1 MANKFYA
8 AGEDRAARV
17 NDLFA
22 TIARRYDLIN
32 DLQSFWL
39 HRFWKRRLVGL
50 AHPAAGESALDVCC
64 GTGDVA
70 FALARQGAD
79 VVGLDFSEAM
89 LAMARARSDTQ
100 SPQSPTGAVAERVRK
115 MGSTGDPP
123 VPVGD
128 SPTGRARRPPLK
140 GPSLFG
146 SGAIPVPPGESPGG
160 TGQWPVLPKNEFPDT
175 LSATR
180 MGARPPQFIRGDAQ
194 ALPFPAAQ
202 FDLVTVSYGLRNLAR
217 WQTGLR
223 EMWRVAKPGGRLL
236 VLDFGKPNNA
246 LWRQLYF
253 AYLRWCVPLFGKLLC
268 GDAQTYA
275 YILESLNHYP
285 AQLRVAE
292 EMRKISCRD
301 VRLVQLLGGAMSINY
316 ATKA

>member
-22 TIARRYDLIN
+22 AIARRYDLIN

-39 HRFWKRRLVGL
+39 HRFWKRRLVAL
-50 AHPAAGESALDVCC
+50 AHPTAGERALDVCC

-70 FALARQGAD
+70 FALARRGAE

-89 LAMARARSDTQ
+89 LAMARAKSDEQ
-100 SPQSPTGAVAERVRK
+100 GPQSPTGVV
-115 MGSTGDPP
+115 T
-123 VPVGD
+123 
-128 SPTGRARRPPLK
+128 
-140 GPSLFG
+140 
-146 SGAIPVPPGESPGG
+146 
-160 TGQWPVLPKNEFPDT
+160 
-175 LSATR
+175 ATR
-180 MGARPPQFIRGDAQ
+180 MGVCNPQFIRGDAQ
-194 ALPFPAAQ
+194 ALPFPDAQ

-246 LWRQLYF
+246 VWRQLYF

-285 AQLRVAE
+285 AQQGVAE
-292 EMRKISCRD
+292 EMRKINCRD
-301 VRLVQLLGGAMSINY
+301 VRLVHLLGGAMSINY

>member
-8 AGEDRAARV
+8 TGEDRAARV

-22 TIARRYDLIN
+22 AIARRYDLIN

-39 HRFWKRRLVGL
+39 HRFWKRRLVAL
-50 AHPAAGESALDVCC
+50 ARPAAGERALDVCC

-70 FALARQGAD
+70 FALARRGTE

-100 SPQSPTGAVAERVRK
+100 RPQSPTGA
-115 MGSTGDPP
+115 
-123 VPVGD
+123 
-128 SPTGRARRPPLK
+128 
-140 GPSLFG
+140 
-146 SGAIPVPPGESPGG
+146 G
-160 TGQWPVLPKNEFPDT
+160 T
-175 LSATR
+175 ATR
-180 MGARPPQFIRGDAQ
+180 MGALNPHFIRGDAQ
-194 ALPFPAAQ
+194 ALPFPDAH

-246 LWRQLYF
+246 VWRQLYF
-253 AYLRWCVPLFGKLLC
+253 AYLRWCVPLFGKLWC

-285 AQLRVAE
+285 AQQGVAE
-292 EMRKISCRD
+292 EMRQINCRD
-301 VRLVQLLGGAMSINY
+301 VRLVHLLVGAMSINY
-316 ATKA
+316 ATKS

>member
-8 AGEDRAARV
+8 TGEDRAARV

-22 TIARRYDLIN
+22 AVARRYDLIN

-39 HRFWKRRLVGL
+39 HRFWKGRLVAL

-70 FALARQGAD
+70 FALARRGAE

-89 LAMARARSDTQ
+89 LAMARSRSDEQ
-100 SPQSPTGAVAERVRK
+100 SPQSPSCAV
-115 MGSTGDPP
+115 T
-123 VPVGD
+123 
-128 SPTGRARRPPLK
+128 
-140 GPSLFG
+140 
-146 SGAIPVPPGESPGG
+146 
-160 TGQWPVLPKNEFPDT
+160 
-175 LSATR
+175 ATR
-180 MGARPPQFIRGDAQ
+180 MGVRNPQFIRGDAQ
-194 ALPFPAAQ
+194 ALPFPEAR

-236 VLDFGKPNNA
+236 VLDFGKPNNPV
-246 LWRQLYF
+246 WRQLYF

-268 GDAQTYA
+268 GDAQAYA

-285 AQLRVAE
+285 AQQGVAE
-292 EMRKISCRD
+292 ELRKLNCREA
-301 VRLVQLLGGAMSINY
+301 RLVHLLGGAMSINY
-316 ATKA
+316 ATKE